1 MKKTLLLITI
11 FIFSYSFSQNRYN
24 QEDKS
29 YENGKIKEFRITD
42 SKIEKILKFKY
53 NSNGLRT
60 NSEIFSTNGSKL
72 FEASKEYTNSKDLN
86 QMWYNQSGRIID
98 KLTYKYDSDNRLNQ
112 IYNYFG
118 DTNDY
123 FITNYKYNGNQIIS
137 ANSYFMIEGKK
148 YDLSEIDDIISIF

>member
-1 MKKTLLLITI
+1 MKKPLLLISI
-11 FIFSYSFSQNRYN
+11 FIFSYSFAQNRYN

-29 YENGKIKEFRITD
+29 YENGKLKEYRIT
-42 SKIEKILKFKY
+42 SGIEKTLKFKY

-60 NSEIFSTNGSKL
+60 NSEIFSDNGSKL
-72 FEASKEYTNSKDLN
+72 FEASKEYTDSKDLN
-86 QMWYNQSGRIID
+86 QIWYNQSGGVID

-118 DTNDY
+118 DSNDY

-137 ANSYFMIEGKK
+137 ASSYFMIEGKK